1 LERRRGR
8 EEEEGVTSSGG
19 GGAAAEAEA
28 EEEPE
33 RTLSIFFLVERVNFI
48 MVFGVVVVVG
58 VCGLQNKK

>member
-8 EEEEGVTSSGG
+8 EEEGVTSSGG
-19 GGAAAEAEA
+19 GGAAAAEA

-48 MVFGVVVVVG
+48 MVFGLVVVG